1 VSLAVHQNYS
11 LKGLNTLGFDV
22 VAEHFVQPDTL
33 EALQEALLLSEANQW
48 PVLMLGGG
56 SNLILSNHIPGLVI
70 QLANRGIEL
79 VNSSAEDVVVEV
91 AGGENWHQMVETT
104 LEQGWYGLE
113 NLALIPGTVGA
124 APIQNIGAYGVELK
138 DRFVSLQAW
147 DRKEL
152 RLVTIEK
159 DQCDFGY
166 RWSRFKG
173 EDAGRYIVWS
183 VRLCLSLIPDPVLNY
198 RVLADQL
205 EQQGIDQPHPNH
217 LFETVCGIRRSKL
230 PDPDELGNAGSF
242 FENPVVKLE
251 QYEQL
256 KSAFPNLVAF
266 ADKPGFM
273 KLAAGWLI
281 DQAGWKG
288 CRDGDVG
295 VYDKQA
301 LVLVNHGGGDRSQLL
316 MLAGKI
322 QASVL
327 ERFGV
332 QLDIEPR
339 QYPIEPV

>member
-1 VSLAVHQNYS
+1 MIDLAPLHTFK
-11 LKGLNTLGFDV
+11 LKAKAHSTRTIDDIAQLSELRGLRNNVDFVLLGEGSNCVFVEDFHGPVYTLGLFGKRVIETDAYFQV
-22 VAEHFVQPDTL
+22 TAMASEDWHEFVLWT
-33 EALQEALLLSEANQW
+33 NQRK
-48 PVLMLGGG
+48 M
-56 SNLILSNHIPGLVI
+56 
-70 QLANRGIEL
+70 
-79 VNSSAEDVVVEV
+79 
-91 AGGENWHQMVETT
+91 
-104 LEQGWYGLE
+104 YGLE